1 MKGAVKLALFLA
13 VAYALVKLAGHV
25 DYHRYLPGGGAPKLA
40 VVSVECIPGGMSR
53 AEVQVR
59 NMGDAPIESAVGT
72 VRFGDAKQTGH
83 FVPASI
89 APEGHATLVVY
100 PHVGDASDCEL
111 VSVVD
116 KDGRTTELARR
127 PRFTNPRDRV
137 QVFP

>member
-1 MKGAVKLALFLA
+1 MKGLVKLVVFLA
-13 VAYALVKLAGHV
+13 IAYALVKLAGHV
-25 DYHRYLPGGGAPKLA
+25 DWRRYLPGGDAPKLA
-40 VVSVECIPGGMSR
+40 VISVECISGAMSR

-72 VRFGDAKQTGH
+72 VRFGASKQSAH
-83 FVPASI
+83 FVPDSI

-100 PHVGDASDCEL
+100 PHVGDATDCEL
-111 VSVVD
+111 ISVAD

-127 PRFTNPRDRV
+127 PKFTNPRDRV